1 MHRALGKSEKQND
14 LIKLFWVF
22 GLLFFLAIGF
32 AAHAATPKKSDSIL
46 LSAPNLYGKNFFT
59 VLINS
64 PDPKEAPKN
73 FRLLTTQGADSLRA
87 SSSAV
92 LSKGQL
98 EYVVAKLNS
107 DAVPGTL
114 GEAKLIHVVDTSF
127 HAHGFVN
134 NMQVVWLDQNI
145 QFGTDENAFYDQE
158 KGLLQGLKK
167 TKKLTLY
174 RLPES
179 VEDINFNLTEALKL
193 GAQKIQVQAD
203 AVETEQEYLKAK
215 KIAYTRIPIAT
226 NDLMKLEDNQI
237 AQFVSLVRKMKKDEW
252 LHFHNEE
259 GATNLGLALLVTDI
273 LKNAPTS
280 KLEDIL
286 SRQNG
291 MSAQAKLVTRTT
303 STKLE
308 QLYAY
313 AKNQSPGFEKS
324 FAAWNKLHKN

>member
-1 MHRALGKSEKQND
+1 MQKALNKSEKQND

-22 GLLFFLAIGF
+22 GLLFFLAVGF
-32 AAHAATPKKSDSIL
+32 ASHAATPQTQSIL
-46 LSAPNLYGKNFFT
+46 LSAPNLYGKSFFT

-73 FRLLTTQGADSLRA
+73 FRILVTQGTDSLHA

-98 EYVVAKLNS
+98 EYVISKLNS

-114 GEAKLIHVVDTSF
+114 GEAKQIYIVDTSS

-134 NMQVVWLDQNI
+134 NMQVVWLDQSV
-145 QFGTDENAFYDQE
+145 QFGSDDHAFFDQE
-158 KGLLQGLKK
+158 QGLLNGLKK
-167 TKKLTLY
+167 AKKLTLY

-179 VEDINFNLTEALKL
+179 VDDINLNLAEVVKL

-203 AVETEQEYLKAK
+203 VVQTEQQYLNSK
-215 KIAYTRIPIAT
+215 KILYTRIPLAT
-226 NDLMKLEDNQI
+226 SDISKLEDKQI
-237 AQFVSLVRKMKKDEW
+237 EQFISLVKRIKKEVW

-280 KLEDIL
+280 NLEDIL

-291 MSAQAKLVTRTT
+291 LSAQAKQLIRTT
-303 STKLE
+303 SPKLE

-313 AKNQSPGFEKS
+313 SKDQSPEFKKS
-324 FAAWNKLHKN
+324 FASWNKLHKI